1 MAILHG
7 KRGGCHLLTYTARI
21 PIMVYLQAQRHQ
33 IAGNTTK
40 AAFAQLK
47 LHLLPRDQK
56 GAELT
61 LTALLACELLTSKL
75 NCMPPANS
83 D

>member
-1 MAILHG
+1 
-7 KRGGCHLLTYTARI
+7 
-21 PIMVYLQAQRHQ
+21 MVDLQAQRHQ
-33 IAGNTTK
+33 IAGNTTTK

-47 LHLLPRDQK
+47 LHLLPSDQK